1 MAGTVFIFG
10 LGYVGRPLGHLL
22 ASRGWQIRGT
32 TRTPERLATD
42 AAAGWQVYRF
52 ADDVPLTDPEEALDG
67 VDAVL
72 STITAIGGSD
82 PVLDAHG
89 DVLSGF
95 TGWSGYV
102 SATSVYPDRPDGFC
116 YEDTPTDPATK
127 RGKARVIAEAR
138 WQELLGTELFRA
150 AGIYGPG
157 RSPFDS
163 LRDGT
168 ARIIEHRGQLFNR
181 IHVDDI
187 CRIIIA
193 AMNRPRRGRIVN
205 LADEKPAA
213 QGDVVRHAADWAGR
227 NLGPVDFIC
236 CIYATAVFVDGE
248 VLKRGFHEMRAAG
261 TDYAVSV
268 TPYAAP
274 IERALR
280 VTPKGRL
287 AAVNLEAMAK
297 RSQDIEETYHDAA
310 QFYWGSP
317 QAFAAT
323 QAERIARA
331 VPVILPRYRVQDI
344 DTEDD
349 WMRAELMYRALFE
362 V

>member
-32 TRTPERLATD
+32 TRTPERLAAD

-72 STITAIGGSD
+72 STITAIGGRD

-127 RGKARVIAEAR
+127 RGRARVIAEAR

-187 CRIIIA
+187 CRVIIA

-213 QGDVVRHAADWAGR
+213 QGDVVRHAAGL
-227 NLGPVDFIC
+227 LGVSPPEPQSLEEADLSAMARSFYVSRRRVGSKVIGPELGVRLL
-236 CIYATAVFVDGE
+236 YP
-248 VLKRGFHEMRAAG
+248 
-261 TDYAVSV
+261 DYES
-268 TPYAAP
+268 
-274 IERALR
+274 
-280 VTPKGRL
+280 GL
-287 AAVNLEAMAK
+287 AAILEA
-297 RSQDIEETYHDAA
+297 ETA
-310 QFYWGSP
+310 G
-317 QAFAAT
+317 
-323 QAERIARA
+323 
-331 VPVILPRYRVQDI
+331 
-344 DTEDD
+344 
-349 WMRAELMYRALFE
+349 
-362 V
+362 

>member
-22 ASRGWQIRGT
+22 ASQGWQIRGT
-32 TRTPERLATD
+32 TRTPERLAAD

-102 SATSVYPDRPDGFC
+102 SATSVYPDRPNGFC

-213 QGDVVRHAADWAGR
+213 QGDVVRHAAGL
-227 NLGPVDFIC
+227 LGVSPPEPQSLEEADLSAMARSFYVSRRRVGSKVIGPELGVRLL
-236 CIYATAVFVDGE
+236 YP
-248 VLKRGFHEMRAAG
+248 
-261 TDYAVSV
+261 DYES
-268 TPYAAP
+268 
-274 IERALR
+274 
-280 VTPKGRL
+280 GL
-287 AAVNLEAMAK
+287 AAILEA
-297 RSQDIEETYHDAA
+297 ETA
-310 QFYWGSP
+310 G
-317 QAFAAT
+317 
-323 QAERIARA
+323 
-331 VPVILPRYRVQDI
+331 
-344 DTEDD
+344 
-349 WMRAELMYRALFE
+349 
-362 V
+362 

>member
-22 ASRGWQIRGT
+22 ASRGWHIRGT
-32 TRTPERLATD
+32 TRTPERLAAEVD
-42 AAAGWQVYRF
+42 AGWQVYRF
-52 ADDVPLTDPEEALDG
+52 ADDVPLTDPEEALHG

-116 YEDTPTDPATK
+116 YEDTPTDPTTK

-138 WQELLGTELFRA
+138 WQALLGTELFRA

-163 LRDGT
+163 IRDGT

-187 CRIIIA
+187 CRVIIA

-213 QGDVVRHAADWAGR
+213 QGDVVRHAAGL
-227 NLGPVDFIC
+227 LGVAPPEPQSLDEADLSAMARSFYVSRRRVGSKVIGPELGVRLL
-236 CIYATAVFVDGE
+236 YP
-248 VLKRGFHEMRAAG
+248 
-261 TDYAVSV
+261 DYES
-268 TPYAAP
+268 
-274 IERALR
+274 
-280 VTPKGRL
+280 GL
-287 AAVNLEAMAK
+287 AAILEA
-297 RSQDIEETYHDAA
+297 ETA
-310 QFYWGSP
+310 G
-317 QAFAAT
+317 
-323 QAERIARA
+323 
-331 VPVILPRYRVQDI
+331 
-344 DTEDD
+344 
-349 WMRAELMYRALFE
+349 
-362 V
+362 

>member
-32 TRTPERLATD
+32 TRTPERLAAD

-127 RGKARVIAEAR
+127 RGRARVIAEAR

-187 CRIIIA
+187 CRVIIA

-213 QGDVVRHAADWAGR
+213 QGDVVRHAAGL
-227 NLGPVDFIC
+227 LGVSPPEPQSLEEADLSAMARSFYVSRRRVGSKVIGPELGVRLL
-236 CIYATAVFVDGE
+236 YP
-248 VLKRGFHEMRAAG
+248 
-261 TDYAVSV
+261 DYES
-268 TPYAAP
+268 
-274 IERALR
+274 
-280 VTPKGRL
+280 GL
-287 AAVNLEAMAK
+287 AAILEA
-297 RSQDIEETYHDAA
+297 ETA
-310 QFYWGSP
+310 G
-317 QAFAAT
+317 
-323 QAERIARA
+323 
-331 VPVILPRYRVQDI
+331 
-344 DTEDD
+344 
-349 WMRAELMYRALFE
+349 
-362 V
+362 

>member
-1 MAGTVFIFG
+1 MAGTIFIFG

-22 ASRGWQIRGT
+22 ASRGWHIRGT
-32 TRTPERLATD
+32 TRTPERLAAEVD
-42 AAAGWQVYRF
+42 AGWQVYRF
-52 ADDVPLTDPEEALDG
+52 ADDVPLTDPEEALHG

-213 QGDVVRHAADWAGR
+213 QGDVVRHAAGL
-227 NLGPVDFIC
+227 LGVAPPEPQSLDEADLSAMARSFYVSRRRVGSKVIGPELGVRLL
-236 CIYATAVFVDGE
+236 YP
-248 VLKRGFHEMRAAG
+248 
-261 TDYAVSV
+261 DYES
-268 TPYAAP
+268 
-274 IERALR
+274 
-280 VTPKGRL
+280 GL
-287 AAVNLEAMAK
+287 AAILEA
-297 RSQDIEETYHDAA
+297 ETA
-310 QFYWGSP
+310 G
-317 QAFAAT
+317 
-323 QAERIARA
+323 
-331 VPVILPRYRVQDI
+331 
-344 DTEDD
+344 
-349 WMRAELMYRALFE
+349 
-362 V
+362 

>member
-1 MAGTVFIFG
+1 M
-10 LGYVGRPLGHLL
+10 
-22 ASRGWQIRGT
+22 
-32 TRTPERLATD
+32 
-42 AAAGWQVYRF
+42 
-52 ADDVPLTDPEEALDG
+52 
-67 VDAVL
+67 DAVL

-127 RGKARVIAEAR
+127 RGQARVIAEAR

-187 CRIIIA
+187 CRVIIA

-213 QGDVVRHAADWAGR
+213 QGDVVRHAAGL
-227 NLGPVDFIC
+227 LGVAPPEPQSLEEADLSPMARSFYVSRRRVGSKVIGPELGVTLL
-236 CIYATAVFVDGE
+236 YP
-248 VLKRGFHEMRAAG
+248 
-261 TDYAVSV
+261 DYES
-268 TPYAAP
+268 
-274 IERALR
+274 
-280 VTPKGRL
+280 GL
-287 AAVNLEAMAK
+287 AAIL
-297 RSQDIEETYHDAA
+297 AA
-310 QFYWGSP
+310 EKAG
-317 QAFAAT
+317 
-323 QAERIARA
+323 
-331 VPVILPRYRVQDI
+331 
-344 DTEDD
+344 
-349 WMRAELMYRALFE
+349 
-362 V
+362 

>member
-1 MAGTVFIFG
+1 MAGTIFIFG

-22 ASRGWQIRGT
+22 ASRGWHIRGT
-32 TRTPERLATD
+32 TRTPERLAAEVD
-42 AAAGWQVYRF
+42 AGWQVYRF
-52 ADDVPLTDPEEALDG
+52 ADDVPLTDPEEALHG

-187 CRIIIA
+187 CRVIIT

-213 QGDVVRHAADWAGR
+213 QGDVVRHAAGL
-227 NLGPVDFIC
+227 LGVAPPEPQSLDEADLSAMARSFYVSRRRVGSKVIGPELGVRLL
-236 CIYATAVFVDGE
+236 YP
-248 VLKRGFHEMRAAG
+248 
-261 TDYAVSV
+261 DYES
-268 TPYAAP
+268 
-274 IERALR
+274 
-280 VTPKGRL
+280 GL
-287 AAVNLEAMAK
+287 AAILEA
-297 RSQDIEETYHDAA
+297 ETAD
-310 QFYWGSP
+310 
-317 QAFAAT
+317 
-323 QAERIARA
+323 
-331 VPVILPRYRVQDI
+331 
-344 DTEDD
+344 
-349 WMRAELMYRALFE
+349 
-362 V
+362 

>member
-1 MAGTVFIFG
+1 MAGTIFIFG

-22 ASRGWQIRGT
+22 ASRGWHIRGT
-32 TRTPERLATD
+32 TRTPERLAAEVD
-42 AAAGWQVYRF
+42 AGWQVYRF
-52 ADDVPLTDPEEALDG
+52 ADDVPLTDPEEALHG

-138 WQELLGTELFRA
+138 WQALLGTELFRA

-193 AMNRPRRGRIVN
+193 AMNRPRRHRIVN
-205 LADEKPAA
+205 LADDKPAA
-213 QGDVVRHAADWAGR
+213 QGDVVRHAASL
-227 NLGPVDFIC
+227 LG
-236 CIYATAVFVDGE
+236 
-248 VLKRGFHEMRAAG
+248 
-261 TDYAVSV
+261 V
-268 TPYAAP
+268 TPPEPQSLEEADLSPMARSFYVS
-274 IERALR
+274 RRR
-280 VTPKGRL
+280 VGSKVIGPELGVTLLYPDYESGL
-287 AAVNLEAMAK
+287 AAILEAEKA
-297 RSQDIEETYHDAA
+297 
-310 QFYWGSP
+310 G
-317 QAFAAT
+317 
-323 QAERIARA
+323 
-331 VPVILPRYRVQDI
+331 
-344 DTEDD
+344 
-349 WMRAELMYRALFE
+349 
-362 V
+362 

>member
-32 TRTPERLATD
+32 TRTPERLAAEVD
-42 AAAGWQVYRF
+42 AGWQVYRF
-52 ADDVPLTDPEEALDG
+52 ADDVPLTDPEEALHG

-127 RGKARVIAEAR
+127 RGRARVIAEAR

-187 CRIIIA
+187 CRVIIA

-213 QGDVVRHAADWAGR
+213 QGDVVRHAAGL
-227 NLGPVDFIC
+227 LGVAPPEPQSLDEADLSAMARSFYVSRRRVGSKVIGPELGVRLL
-236 CIYATAVFVDGE
+236 YP
-248 VLKRGFHEMRAAG
+248 
-261 TDYAVSV
+261 DYES
-268 TPYAAP
+268 
-274 IERALR
+274 
-280 VTPKGRL
+280 GL
-287 AAVNLEAMAK
+287 AAILEA
-297 RSQDIEETYHDAA
+297 ETA
-310 QFYWGSP
+310 G
-317 QAFAAT
+317 
-323 QAERIARA
+323 
-331 VPVILPRYRVQDI
+331 
-344 DTEDD
+344 
-349 WMRAELMYRALFE
+349 
-362 V
+362 

>member
-32 TRTPERLATD
+32 TRTPERLAAD

-138 WQELLGTELFRA
+138 WQELLGTDLFRA

-187 CRIIIA
+187 CRVIIA

-213 QGDVVRHAADWAGR
+213 QGDVVRHAAGL
-227 NLGPVDFIC
+227 LGVSPPEPQSLEEADLSAMARSFYVSRRRVGSKVIGPELGVRLL
-236 CIYATAVFVDGE
+236 YP
-248 VLKRGFHEMRAAG
+248 
-261 TDYAVSV
+261 DYES
-268 TPYAAP
+268 
-274 IERALR
+274 
-280 VTPKGRL
+280 GL
-287 AAVNLEAMAK
+287 AAILEA
-297 RSQDIEETYHDAA
+297 ETA
-310 QFYWGSP
+310 G
-317 QAFAAT
+317 
-323 QAERIARA
+323 
-331 VPVILPRYRVQDI
+331 
-344 DTEDD
+344 
-349 WMRAELMYRALFE
+349 
-362 V
+362 